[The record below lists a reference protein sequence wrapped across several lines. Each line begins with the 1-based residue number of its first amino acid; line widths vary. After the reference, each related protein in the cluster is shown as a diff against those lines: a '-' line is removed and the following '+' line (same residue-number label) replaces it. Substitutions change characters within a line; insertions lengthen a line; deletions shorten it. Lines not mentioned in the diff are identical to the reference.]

1 MVMTCGT
8 SRDMTKIDTFCTAKA
23 ELDSSFPGSQCQLP
37 GFKNLHY
44 FDMNLTYLPRGLLS
58 QNHHE
63 RRDTLTGTIFN
74 YSSLVTFLFFNKNP
88 YFIYRTI
95 KKI

>member
-1 MVMTCGT
+1 MNGNRKIA
-8 SRDMTKIDTFCTAKA
+8 SRSG
-23 ELDSSFPGSQCQLP
+23 LVLGL
-37 GFKNLHY
+37 GGGGGG
-44 FDMNLTYLPRGLLS
+44 LPRGLFS

-74 YSSLVTFLFFNKNP
+74 YSSLVTFLFFNKNT
-88 YFIYRTI
+88 YFIYRTV

>member
-1 MVMTCGT
+1 MNGN
-8 SRDMTKIDTFCTAKA
+8 RKIAPEENCFTVRV
-23 ELDSSFPGSQCQLP
+23 SFGVGGGGGGS
-37 GFKNLHY
+37 
-44 FDMNLTYLPRGLLS
+44 LPRGLLS

-74 YSSLVTFLFFNKNP
+74 YSSLVTFLFFNKNT
-88 YFIYRTI
+88 YFIYRTV

>member
-1 MVMTCGT
+1 MNGN
-8 SRDMTKIDTFCTAKA
+8 RKIAPEENCFTVRV
-23 ELDSSFPGSQCQLP
+23 SFGV
-37 GFKNLHY
+37 GGGGGGG
-44 FDMNLTYLPRGLLS
+44 GLLS

-74 YSSLVTFLFFNKNP
+74 YSSLVTFLFFNKNT
-88 YFIYRTI
+88 YFIYRTV